1 MTQEHDDDVV
11 SYQAAVRHSPVL
23 ASNGATIGHLEHV
36 LQVPELDLFDG
47 IVISAHDGLR
57 FIDADHVSRIT
68 RTRLRT
74 DLSEAQAA
82 ELPAPSGPPVYH
94 VDALQNSGDDM
105 HDVLGRFFG
114 RPHWT
119 RDHD

>member
-1 MTQEHDDDVV
+1 MTQEPDDEAV
-11 SYQAAVRHSPVL
+11 SYEAAAQHSPVL
-23 ASNGATIGHLEHV
+23 ASTGAVIGQLEHV
-36 LQVPELDLFDG
+36 LEVPELDVFDG
-47 IVISAHDGLR
+47 IVISTHDGLR

-68 RTRLRT
+68 RTHLLT

-82 ELPAPSGPPVYH
+82 ALPAPSGPPVYH
-94 VDALQNSGDDM
+94 VDALQNSGNNL

-119 RDHD
+119 RDHY

>member
-1 MTQEHDDDVV
+1 MTQEPDSEAI
-11 SYQAAVRHSPVL
+11 SYQAAVRHSPVR
-23 ASNGATIGHLEHV
+23 ASSGATIGDLEHV
-36 LQVPELDLFDG
+36 LEVPELDVFDG
-47 IVISAHDGLR
+47 IVISTHHGLR
-57 FIDADHVSRIT
+57 FIDADHVTRIT
-68 RTRLRT
+68 RTGLFT
-74 DLSEAQAA
+74 DLDEAQAA

-94 VDALQNSGDDM
+94 VDALANSGSNM

>member
-1 MTQEHDDDVV
+1 MTQESDSEAI

-23 ASNGATIGHLEHV
+23 ASTGETIGHLEHV
-36 LQVPELDLFDG
+36 LEVPDLDVFDG
-47 IVISAHDGLR
+47 IVISTHDGLR
-57 FIDADHVSRIT
+57 FIDANHVTRIT
-68 RTRLRT
+68 RADLFT
-74 DLSEAQAA
+74 DLDEAQAA
-82 ELPAPSGPPVYH
+82 DLPAPSGPPVYH
-94 VDALQNSGDDM
+94 VDALADSGDNM